1 MLAHCRKG
9 GGRLINYNE
18 LPAATWASILPH
30 FGIAVSARDRTAMVK
45 AARYDA
51 KMPGV
56 PFSPDG
62 DDKQVSATPALRAA
76 AREHLGGLYA
86 RLETLC
92 RARS

>member
-1 MLAHCRKG
+1 
-9 GGRLINYNE
+9 
-18 LPAATWASILPH
+18 
-30 FGIAVSARDRTAMVK
+30 MVK